1 MASFTS
7 VTRLASPVVV
17 RRRSIAAKP
26 SPRAAVSRTAVVR
39 AASGGDKDDEP
50 KLIDR
55 DDLEGNPEYLKG
67 FVSSGVGPDDDVQ
80 VDGRDTLT
88 ASMRLAAQTASV
100 LTILTAGFMYS
111 NGLGPFAR

>member
-7 VTRLASPVVV
+7 VTRLASPVAA

-26 SPRAAVSRTAVVR
+26 SRAAVSRTVAR
-39 AASGGDKDDEP
+39 AASGGDDDDEP

-55 DDLEGNPEYLKG
+55 DNLEGNPEYLKG

-88 ASMRLAAQTASV
+88 ASLRLAAQTASV

>member
-7 VTRLASPVVV
+7 VTRVAAPVVA
-17 RRRSIAAKP
+17 RRRSRAAKP
-26 SPRAAVSRTAVVR
+26 SRTAVSRTTAR
-39 AASGGDKDDEP
+39 ASGGDEDDEP

-55 DDLEGNPEYLKG
+55 DDLVGKPEYLKG
-67 FVSSGVGPDDDVQ
+67 FVSSGVRPDDDVQ
-80 VDGRDTLT
+80 ADGRDTLT
-88 ASMRLAAQTASV
+88 ASLRLAAQTASV

>member
-7 VTRLASPVVV
+7 VTRVAAPVVV
-17 RRRSIAAKP
+17 RRRCRAAKP
-26 SPRAAVSRTAVVR
+26 SRTAVSRTAAR
-39 AASGGDKDDEP
+39 ASGGDKDDEP

-55 DDLEGNPEYLKG
+55 DDLVGNPEYLKG

-111 NGLGPFAR
+111 NGLGPFAS

>member
-1 MASFTS
+1 MPSFTS
-7 VTRLASPVVV
+7 VTRLASPVVA

-26 SPRAAVSRTAVVR
+26 SRATVSRTVAR
-39 AASGGDKDDEP
+39 AASGGDDDDEP

-55 DDLEGNPEYLKG
+55 DNLEGNPEYLKG
-67 FVSSGVGPDDDVQ
+67 FVSSGVGPDDSVQ

>member
-7 VTRLASPVVV
+7 VTRLASPVVA

-26 SPRAAVSRTAVVR
+26 SRATVSWSVAR
-39 AASGGDKDDEP
+39 AASGGDDDDEP

>member
-7 VTRLASPVVV
+7 VTRLASPVVA

-26 SPRAAVSRTAVVR
+26 SPRATVSRTVAR
-39 AASGGDKDDEP
+39 AASGGDDDDEP

>member
-7 VTRLASPVVV
+7 VTRLASPVVA
-17 RRRSIAAKP
+17 RRRSIGAKP
-26 SPRAAVSRTAVVR
+26 SRSTVSRTVAR
-39 AASGGDKDDEP
+39 AASGGDNDDEP

>member
-7 VTRLASPVVV
+7 VTRLASPVVA

-26 SPRAAVSRTAVVR
+26 SRATVSRTVARAV
-39 AASGGDKDDEP
+39 SGGDNDDEP

-55 DDLEGNPEYLKG
+55 DDLEGNPEYLNG

>member
-1 MASFTS
+1 MRASD
-7 VTRLASPVVV
+7 
-17 RRRSIAAKP
+17 
-26 SPRAAVSRTAVVR
+26 
-39 AASGGDKDDEP
+39 GDKDDEP

-55 DDLEGNPEYLKG
+55 DDLDGNPEYLKG
-67 FVSSGVGPDDDVQ
+67 FVSSGVGPDDSVQ
-80 VDGRDTLT
+80 VDGSDTLT

>member
-7 VTRLASPVVV
+7 VTRLASPVVA

-26 SPRAAVSRTAVVR
+26 SRATVSRTVAR
-39 AASGGDKDDEP
+39 AASGGDDDDDQP

>member
-7 VTRLASPVVV
+7 VTRVAAPVAA
-17 RRRSIAAKP
+17 RRRSRAAKP
-26 SPRAAVSRTAVVR
+26 SRAAASRTAVR
-39 AASGGDKDDEP
+39 ASDGDKDDEP

-55 DDLEGNPEYLKG
+55 DDLDGNPEYLRG
-67 FVSSGVGPDDDVQ
+67 FVSSGVGPDDSVQ

-111 NGLGPFAR
+111 NGLGPFAG